1 MSPEP
6 RVGLGGGKVRR
17 PHPAS
22 PKAMSDRSA
31 PDTTPRASRA
41 TPASDAELVMLCVR
55 IPPSLRRR
63 LKLVSV
69 QSGRPLQALATDAL
83 EQVCTQFDM

>member
-1 MSPEP
+1 MPPEP
-6 RVGLGGGKVRR
+6 RVGLGAGKVRR

-22 PKAMSDRSA
+22 PEAIRDRSA

-41 TPASDAELVMLCVR
+41 TPATDGELVMLCVR

-69 QSGRPLQALATDAL
+69 QSGRPIQALATEAL
-83 EQVCTQFDM
+83 ERVCTQDDM